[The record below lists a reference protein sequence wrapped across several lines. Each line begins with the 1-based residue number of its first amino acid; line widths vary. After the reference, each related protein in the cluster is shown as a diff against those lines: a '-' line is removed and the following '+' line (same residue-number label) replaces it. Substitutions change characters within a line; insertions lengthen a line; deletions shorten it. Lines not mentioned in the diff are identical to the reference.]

1 MFMIFFPLATFY
13 ISFFVIF
20 KQNPDMLSW
29 SGIFAVIAANLVI
42 VAYVIDGWSE
52 DDEGGDTSK
61 RQHKRTLNKES

>member
-1 MFMIFFPLATFY
+1 
-13 ISFFVIF
+13 
-20 KQNPDMLSW
+20 MLSW

-42 VAYVIDGWSE
+42 VAYVIDAWSE